1 MPLDTVLFIY
11 LPVWHAGYQR
21 LFDKNLS
28 QLDQVWIVDSTW
40 AQTLAPTLDYLRK
53 EVRSLSALEAKKVI
67 SGLYPK
73 LNVKIL
79 DQNSAITLKELDSTA
94 FLAPDDDVSHQ
105 VAESLGLK
113 NVVFLPVFLRWDRSK
128 AVAEHAVTADAEIP
142 TEDFTKKMLGKAYDE
157 AEHSSD
163 WWRHVGAILTRKDQ
177 VLFAAANRHQPS
189 DQTPYIVGDVR
200 QLFKQGE
207 YMNYSTAE
215 HAECSVIAEAARRGV
230 STENTKL
237 YVTTFPCP
245 YCARLIAHAG
255 ISELFFAEGY
265 ATLDGEELLKQ
276 AGVKITKVVVPN
288 NATQRSVSMPYPEK

>member
-1 MPLDTVLFIY
+1 MSLNTALLLY
-11 LPVWHAGYQR
+11 LPVWHAGYQQ
-21 LFDKNLS
+21 LFDANLS
-28 QLDQVWIVDSTW
+28 QLDHVLIVDPIW

-53 EVRSLSALEAKKVI
+53 DIRALTALEAKNIV

-73 LNVKIL
+73 LNVQIL
-79 DQNSAITLKELDSTA
+79 DQNSAITLKNLELDA

-113 NVVFLPVFLRWDRSK
+113 NVEFLPVFLRWDRTR
-128 AVAEHAVTADAEIP
+128 AVAEHVVTADEESSAD
-142 TEDFTKKMLGKAYDE
+142 DFAKKMLGKAYDE

-215 HAECSVIAEAARRGV
+215 HAECAVIAEAARRGV
-230 STENTKL
+230 STENTQL

-245 YCARLIAHAG
+245 YCARLITHAG
-255 ISELFFAEGY
+255 ISEVFFAEGY

-276 AGVKITKVVVPN
+276 AGIKITKVVVTN
-288 NATQRSVSMPYPEK
+288 DATQRSISVPYPEK